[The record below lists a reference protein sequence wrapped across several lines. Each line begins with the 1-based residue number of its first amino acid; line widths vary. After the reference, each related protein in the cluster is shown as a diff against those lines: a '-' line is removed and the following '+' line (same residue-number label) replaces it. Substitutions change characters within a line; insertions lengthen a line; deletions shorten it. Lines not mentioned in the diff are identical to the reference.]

1 LTRRLSPE
9 LELHF
14 IARYPGRFRTRKR
27 RHTALIGIGGNVGN
41 VPRRFKRLLNYLR
54 DFPAID
60 VAATSPILKNPP
72 FGYTDQPD
80 FYNAIMLIRTDL
92 TPMNLLR
99 TLLRIEKRFGRVRS
113 FPNAPRT
120 LDLDIIFFEL
130 KKLYNKTLTIP
141 HPHWNERDSVLIPMI
156 YLQA

>member
-1 LTRRLSPE
+1 MTKRLSPT

-14 IARYPGRFRTRKR
+14 IAGFPGHFPTGRK
-27 RHTALIGIGGNVGN
+27 RHTALIGIGGNVGD
-41 VPRRFKRLLNYLR
+41 VPRRFKRLLRYFR
-54 DFPAID
+54 EFPRID

-80 FYNAIMLIRTDL
+80 FYNAVMLIRTDL
-92 TPMNLLR
+92 TPMKLLR
-99 TLLRIEKRFGRVRS
+99 DLLRIEKRFGRVRS

-120 LDLDIIFFEL
+120 LDLDIIFFES
-130 KKLYNKTLTIP
+130 KKMYNKILTIP